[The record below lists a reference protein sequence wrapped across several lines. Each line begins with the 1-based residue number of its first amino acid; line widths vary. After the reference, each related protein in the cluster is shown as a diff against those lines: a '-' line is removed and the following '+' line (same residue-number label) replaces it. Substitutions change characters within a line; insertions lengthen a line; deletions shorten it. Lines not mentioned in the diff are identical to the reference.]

1 MFFVKCAAPP
11 HQSNHDGCATWQGEG
26 ETRQKRYWEKKMNF
40 TERTKKLGEKKILGE
55 FFCYAEKDIFHP
67 PLFAVAR
74 NKKYLNFSL
83 QFFLSNLCS
92 AEGYECPVLPLQ
104 NMRSQGNKKQK

>member
-1 MFFVKCAAPP
+1 MDVPRGKEKEK
-11 HQSNHDGCATWQGEG
+11 QGRKDIG
-26 ETRQKRYWEKKMNF
+26 RKKWIL
-40 TERTKKLGEKKILGE
+40 EREKKLGEKKILGE